1 MNLLGRRGFNSSRA
15 RLQIANAAFA
25 AEVPNGSMVLDAG
38 AGEAPYESLFRH
50 ASYEAAD
57 FKRVPGKKYTEQTYV
72 CDLASIPVEDA
83 RYDFVVFNQVME
95 HLPEP
100 LLVLNELKRVL
111 KPGGRMIYSAPF
123 FYEEHEKPYDF
134 YRYTQFGVRHLFDKA
149 GFTVESLEW
158 LEGYFGSLGYQL
170 GMAARYL
177 PYRPADYGGG
187 FLGSIEALLALPLK
201 VEMLLLEKYFHRV
214 EMRHK
219 YTRRGF
225 PKNYVAIVRSN
236 PTTLP

>member
-1 MNLLGRRGFNSSRA
+1 MGSRDFNSSRA

-25 AEVPNGSMVLDAG
+25 AEVPAGSMVLDAG
-38 AGEAPYESLFRH
+38 AGEAPYEPLFRH
-50 ASYEAAD
+50 ANYEAAD
-57 FKRVPGKKYTEQTYV
+57 FARVPGKKYSSQTYI

-95 HLPEP
+95 HLPDP

-149 GFTVESLEW
+149 GFAVEKLEW

-170 GMAARYL
+170 GLAASYL
-177 PYRPADYGGG
+177 PHRPTDYGGG
-187 FLGSIEALLALPLK
+187 LLGAIQALLAIPLK
-201 VEMLLLEKYFHRV
+201 LQMRFLGKYFHRL

-219 YTRRGF
+219 YTKRGF
-225 PKNYVAIVRSN
+225 PKNYVAIVRKNST
-236 PTTLP
+236 PAT